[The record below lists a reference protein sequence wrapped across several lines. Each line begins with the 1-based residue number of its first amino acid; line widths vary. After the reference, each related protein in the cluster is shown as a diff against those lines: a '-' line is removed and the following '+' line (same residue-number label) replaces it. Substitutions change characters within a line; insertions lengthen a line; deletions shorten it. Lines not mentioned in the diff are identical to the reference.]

1 MALYNSTIQILKK
14 DDYAKE
20 LYRFQGSNSYN
31 CIKSNTIDNN
41 GYLYFSN
48 SLDHHK
54 YFTLKRIKQLLAK
67 ELQEL
72 DLSLSLQYLHDPKTY
87 HQIKRLIINSERI
100 RDLYSYRLI
109 YDTNYLSLIKDNYF
123 YQEKKPSSSN
133 IERVDR
139 RVFGGGYGVKDEWK
153 DLLSYLTLFISKQEI
168 TREDVLT
175 LLSNM
180 KKTNKINYKNN
191 LDHIISI
198 NPSNIA
204 LSDYLKSDF
213 TKYDIMNTLEL
224 IIEKGLYNPNSDLA
238 KEPTK
243 TIKEVVSHYQKT
255 KEKTLLLL
263 K

>member
-109 YDTNYLSLIKDNYF
+109 YDTNYLSLIKD
-123 YQEKKPSSSN
+123 K
-133 IERVDR
+133 
-139 RVFGGGYGVKDEWK
+139 
-153 DLLSYLTLFISKQEI
+153 
-168 TREDVLT
+168 
-175 LLSNM
+175 M
-180 KKTNKINYKNN
+180 
-191 LDHIISI
+191 
-198 NPSNIA
+198 NIA
-204 LSDYLKSDF
+204 VKIYNL
-213 TKYDIMNTLEL
+213 
-224 IIEKGLYNPNSDLA
+224 LY
-238 KEPTK
+238 T
-243 TIKEVVSHYQKT
+243 KEVDI
-255 KEKTLLLL
+255 
-263 K
+263 

>member
-1 MALYNSTIQILKK
+1 MALYNSVVEKLKEE
-14 DDYAKE
+14 DYSKE

-31 CIKSNTIDNN
+31 CIKPNTIDNN

-54 YFTLKRIKQLLAK
+54 YFSLKRIKQLLNK

-72 DLSLSLQYLHDPKTY
+72 DLSLSLQYLHNPETY
-87 HQIKRLIINSERI
+87 SYIKRLVINSENI
-100 RDLYSYRLI
+100 KDLYSYRLV
-109 YDTNYLSLIKDNYF
+109 YDKNYLSLIKDNYF
-123 YQEKKPSSSN
+123 YQDNKPSNST

-139 RVFGGGYGVKDEWK
+139 RVYGGGYGVKDEWK

-168 TREDVLT
+168 TREDVL
-175 LLSNM
+175 LILSNM

-191 LDHIISI
+191 LDHIIDSEL
-198 NPSNIA
+198 SNIT
-204 LSDYLKSDF
+204 LSEYLKSDF

-224 IIEKGLYNPNSDLA
+224 IIEKGLYNPNSELG

-243 TIKEVVSHYQKT
+243 TIKEVVNHYQKT
-255 KEKTLLLL
+255 KEKTLQLLR
-263 K
+263 

>member
-1 MALYNSTIQILKK
+1 MALYNSTIQKLKK

-180 KKTNKINYKNN
+180 KKTNKNAIISLVCSIVSIVIFWWLSYAGIGSGILALKEIKKNN
-191 LDHIISI
+191 EKGKVLAIAGIVI
-198 NPSNIA
+198 GVISNI
-204 LSDYLKSDF
+204 LYFYFMF
-213 TKYDIMNTLEL
+213 TK
-224 IIEKGLYNPNSDLA
+224 K
-238 KEPTK
+238 
-243 TIKEVVSHYQKT
+243 
-255 KEKTLLLL
+255 
-263 K
+263 